1 MIKKPETC
9 GVECAHDLES
19 YLKVEGA
26 EYVADF
32 IGEPVGG
39 AACGAIVPHKDYYK
53 IVRDICDH
61 YDILKIDDYGV
72 IPDLICAAKG
82 MSSGY
87 APFGAVIAKDEIYNA
102 FKDGSGAFVH
112 GHSYAGNPL
121 AASATLAVIKIFIR
135 ENILEN
141 SKVIGEYILGQLK
154 EKILP
159 FSFVGDV
166 RGKGMLLGVEL
177 IKDKQTKEPFLV
189 KQGTTYHD

>member
-19 YLKVEGA
+19 YLKLEGA

-61 YDILKIDDYGV
+61 YDILMIDDYGV
-72 IPDLICAAKG
+72 IPDLICAVKG

-87 APFGAVIAKDEIYNA
+87 APFAQLLLKMKFITHLKMVQVHLYMDTLMLVI
-102 FKDGSGAFVH
+102 H
-112 GHSYAGNPL
+112 
-121 AASATLAVIKIFIR
+121 
-135 ENILEN
+135 
-141 SKVIGEYILGQLK
+141 
-154 EKILP
+154 
-159 FSFVGDV
+159 
-166 RGKGMLLGVEL
+166 
-177 IKDKQTKEPFLV
+177 
-189 KQGTTYHD
+189 